1 MYLIPAVY
9 TNWYIFMFLVFSHQA
24 DHVQNRIKR
33 RWDIMVRPVNIMK
46 LIDTTSLLREIEG
59 EMCK

>member
-9 TNWYIFMFLVFSHQA
+9 ADWYVFMFLVFSHQT

-33 RWDIMVRPVNIMK
+33 
-46 LIDTTSLLREIEG
+46 
-59 EMCK
+59 